1 MKRRLLLGAGM
12 GMALAAPAIAQGLP
26 DRPITLV
33 SGFAP
38 GGSTDITARLL
49 AERMQAHMGGNARVV
64 VENRP
69 GASGTVA
76 AEWLRRQPADG
87 TVLMLNEASSHAL
100 IPAAMQ
106 GGTRYDPIADFT
118 HVAIAANGPL
128 ILVSSPNFPAANAAE
143 AVAKLRA
150 GPQDNLPYA
159 SSGVGSMPH
168 FAGEAIAVSLNL
180 GGKFSHVPY
189 RSGGLMVESIARGE
203 TAWGVAVL
211 ASAAAQVRDNRVRGI
226 ALTGLE
232 RFPAFPDIPTLAES
246 GMPGFDIGNWFA
258 VVGPPRMP
266 EGTVAAL
273 NRVINASLADA
284 QLRERF
290 LIAGI
295 SPWSRPN
302 TPADARAFFQS
313 ELVKFKG
320 VVERTGVKMEQ

>member
-1 MKRRLLLGAGM
+1 MMRRILLGAALGLA
-12 GMALAAPAIAQGLP
+12 MAVPAMAQGLP

-49 AERMQAHMGGNARVV
+49 AERMQAHMGANARVV

-87 TVLMLNEASSHAL
+87 TVLMLNEASSHGL

-118 HVAIAANGPL
+118 HIAVAANGPL
-128 ILVSSPNFPAANAAE
+128 ILVSAPNFPAGTAAE
-143 AVAKLRA
+143 AVARLRA
-150 GPQDNLPYA
+150 GPQDNMPYA

-168 FAGEAIAVSLNL
+168 FAAEAVAVSLLL

-211 ASAAAQVRDNRVRGI
+211 ASAAA
-226 ALTGLE
+226 
-232 RFPAFPDIPTLAES
+232 PAGKFGADTRISGPLAATAIWVKS
-246 GMPGFDIGNWFA
+246 AIG
-258 VVGPPRMP
+258 
-266 EGTVAAL
+266 
-273 NRVINASLADA
+273 S
-284 QLRERF
+284 
-290 LIAGI
+290 
-295 SPWSRPN
+295 
-302 TPADARAFFQS
+302 
-313 ELVKFKG
+313 
-320 VVERTGVKMEQ
+320 

>member
-1 MKRRLLLGAGM
+1 
-12 GMALAAPAIAQGLP
+12 
-26 DRPITLV
+26 
-33 SGFAP
+33 
-38 GGSTDITARLL
+38 
-49 AERMQAHMGGNARVV
+49 
-64 VENRP
+64 
-69 GASGTVA
+69 
-76 AEWLRRQPADG
+76 
-87 TVLMLNEASSHAL
+87 
-100 IPAAMQ
+100 MQ

-118 HVAIAANGPL
+118 HIAVAANGPL
-128 ILVSSPNFPAANAAE
+128 ILVSAPNFPAGTAAE
-143 AVAKLRA
+143 AVARLRA
-150 GPQDNLPYA
+150 GPQDNMPYA

-168 FAGEAIAVSLNL
+168 FAAEAVAVSLLL

-203 TAWGVAVL
+203 M

-226 ALTGLE
+226 AITGLE

-266 EGTVAAL
+266 EGTVTAL
-273 NRVINASLADA
+273 NRAINAALADP

-295 SPWSRPN
+295 SPWTRPN
-302 TPADARAFFQS
+302 SPADARAFFQA

>member
-1 MKRRLLLGAGM
+1 MNRRSI
-12 GMALAAPAIAQGLP
+12 LAAASVLALPGIARAQGFP
-26 DRPITLV
+26 DRTITLV

-49 AERMQAHMGGNARVV
+49 ADRMQGFLGQNARIV

-76 AEWLRRQPADG
+76 ADWLRRQPADG
-87 TVLMLNEASSHAL
+87 HVLMLNEASSHVL
-100 IPAAMQ
+100 IPNAMQ
-106 GGTRYDPIADFT
+106 GGTRYNPMDDFT
-118 HVAIAANGPL
+118 HVAIVANGPL
-128 ILVSSPNFPAANAAE
+128 ILVAKPNFPAANAAE
-143 AVAKLRA
+143 AVQRLRA
-150 GPQDNLPYA
+150 GPQDDMPYA
-159 SSGVGSMPH
+159 SSGVGSIPH

-180 GGKFSHVPY
+180 GGRFAHVPY

-246 GMPGFDIGNWFA
+246 GIPGFDLGNWFA

-266 EGTVAAL
+266 APVTEAL
-273 NRVINASLADA
+273 NRAINSALRDA

-290 LIAGI
+290 LVAGI
-295 SPWSRPN
+295 TPWTRPN
-302 TPADARAFFQS
+302 APSDARAFFQS
-313 ELVKFKG
+313 ELEKFKG
-320 VVERTGVKMEQ
+320 VVERTGVRMEQ

>member
-1 MKRRLLLGAGM
+1 MRRRSLI
-12 GMALAAPAIAQGLP
+12 ALAALTVPAVARAQSFP
-26 DRPITLV
+26 DRTITLV

-49 AERMQAHMGGNARVV
+49 ADRMQGFLGPNARVV

-87 TVLMLNEASSHAL
+87 HVLMLNEASSHAL
-100 IPAAMQ
+100 IPHAMQ
-106 GGTRYDPIADFT
+106 GGTRYNPMDDFT
-118 HVAIAANGPL
+118 HVAVVANGPL
-128 ILVSSPNFPAANAAE
+128 ILIAKPNFPAANAAE
-143 AVAKLRA
+143 AVQRLRA
-150 GPQDNLPYA
+150 GPQDDMPYA
-159 SSGVGSMPH
+159 SSGVGSIPH
-168 FAGEAIAVSLNL
+168 FAAESVAVSLGL
-180 GGKFSHVPY
+180 GGKFAHVPY

-266 EGTVAAL
+266 APVTEAL
-273 NRVINASLADA
+273 NRAINSALRDQ
-284 QLRERF
+284 QLGERF
-290 LIAGI
+290 VTAGI
-295 SPWSRPN
+295 TPYRRAN
-302 TPADARAFFQS
+302 TPADARAFFHS
-313 ELVKFKG
+313 ELDKFKG
-320 VVERTGVKMEQ
+320 VVERTGVRMEA

>member
-1 MKRRLLLGAGM
+1 MKRRMLGVALGL
-12 GMALAAPAIAQGLP
+12 ALALPALAQGLP
-26 DRPITLV
+26 DRPISLS
-33 SGFAP
+33 SGYAP
-38 GGSTDITARLL
+38 GGSTDITARLV
-49 AERMQAHMGGNARVV
+49 AERMQAHLGPNGRVL

-76 AEWLRRQPADG
+76 AEWLRRQTPDG
-87 TVLMLNEASSHAL
+87 TSLMLVEASSHAL
-100 IPAAMQ
+100 IPNAMQ
-106 GGTRYDPIADFT
+106 GGTRYDPVNDFT
-118 HVAIAANGPL
+118 QIAVVANGPL
-128 ILVSSPNFPAANAAE
+128 ILVAAPNFPAINAADVI
-143 AVAKLRA
+143 ANFRA
-150 GPQDNLPYA
+150 GPQENMPYA

-168 FAGEAIAVSLNL
+168 FAGEAIAVFLNL

-226 ALTGLE
+226 AITGLE

-246 GMPGFDIGNWFA
+246 GMPGFDLGNWFA
-258 VVGPPRMP
+258 VIGPPRMP
-266 EGTVAAL
+266 EGTTLAL
-273 NRVINASLADA
+273 NRAINAALTDA

-295 SPWSRPN
+295 TPWTRPN
-302 TPADARAFFQS
+302 TPADARAFFQA
-313 ELVKFKG
+313 ELAKFKG

>member
-1 MKRRLLLGAGM
+1 MMRRLFIGAAM
-12 GMALAAPAIAQGLP
+12 GLALTAPAMAQGLP

-49 AERMQAHMGGNARVV
+49 AERMQAQMGANARVV

-87 TVLMLNEASSHAL
+87 TVLMLNEASSHGL
-100 IPAAMQ
+100 IPA
-106 GGTRYDPIADFT
+106 GT
-118 HVAIAANGPL
+118 
-128 ILVSSPNFPAANAAE
+128 AAE
-143 AVAKLRA
+143 AVARLRA
-150 GPQDNLPYA
+150 GPQDNMPYA

-168 FAGEAIAVSLNL
+168 FAAEAVAVSLLL

-226 ALTGLE
+226 AITGLE

-266 EGTVAAL
+266 EGTVTAL
-273 NRVINASLADA
+273 NRAINAALADP

-295 SPWSRPN
+295 SPWTRPN
-302 TPADARAFFQS
+302 TPADARAFFQA
-313 ELVKFKG
+313 ELTKFKG